1 MADIDPSRAELLNI
15 GGHSRRN
22 FLIGAGGLLL
32 AGGMAG
38 CGGGSSSSAPAG
50 SSAASGGPK
59 RGGTLRVG
67 LTGGSA
73 SDIIDGQTILA
84 KPDQARL
91 VTGFETLLTY
101 DDDYKLSNDGLA
113 EEVTAEKPDLWT
125 IRIREGIEFH
135 NGKTMTAA
143 DVAYSLRRVID
154 PDLGLQGGPG
164 LASID
169 PKGISI
175 LDDRTVRLQLKQAD
189 STIADQLAQYS
200 NGIVPEGYT
209 ADNALRYVGTGPYKV
224 TSFTPG
230 QSSSH
235 ARNKNYWRPG
245 QPYLDQ
251 VELIDFPD
259 PASQVNAL
267 LAGQVDA
274 ITDIPFAQ
282 IDVAK
287 ASGLSILESEGAAW
301 VPICMAIDMEP
312 FTDVRVR
319 QAFRLMADREQIV
332 QQVISGHG
340 RVGNDLYAPFDACY
354 STDLAQREQDIEQAK
369 SLLKAAGKE
378 GLVVDLH
385 TTDGAAGMVDL
396 AKVFAQQAKDAGVT
410 VNVKIDPNY
419 YGDQY
424 LKLPFSV
431 DSWNTRGFLP
441 QVAIG
446 SLPTSPYNETH
457 WPPKDSEFISLYQ
470 QALAETDAAKRC
482 GLIGDMQR
490 IEYEQGGYIIPFFN
504 NFVDAYSP
512 KLNGLK
518 ETRAALNL
526 DTYAHGF
533 RTVWLS

>member
-1 MADIDPSRAELLNI
+1 MAGIDPSRAELSNF

-59 RGGTLRVG
+59 RGGILRVG

-101 DDDYKLSNDGLA
+101 DDDYTLSNDGLA

-175 LDDRTVRLQLKQAD
+175 LDDRTVRVQLKQAD

-209 ADNALRYVGTGPYKV
+209 ADNDLRYVGTGPYKV

-235 ARNKNYWRPG
+235 ARNDNYWRPG

-259 PASQVNAL
+259 PAAQVNAL

-287 ASGLSILESEGAAW
+287 AGGLSILESEGAAW

-354 STDLAQREQDIEQAK
+354 SSDLAQREQDIEQA
-369 SLLKAAGKE
+369 
-378 GLVVDLH
+378 
-385 TTDGAAGMVDL
+385 
-396 AKVFAQQAKDAGVT
+396 
-410 VNVKIDPNY
+410 
-419 YGDQY
+419 
-424 LKLPFSV
+424 
-431 DSWNTRGFLP
+431 
-441 QVAIG
+441 
-446 SLPTSPYNETH
+446 
-457 WPPKDSEFISLYQ
+457 
-470 QALAETDAAKRC
+470 
-482 GLIGDMQR
+482 
-490 IEYEQGGYIIPFFN
+490 
-504 NFVDAYSP
+504 
-512 KLNGLK
+512 
-518 ETRAALNL
+518 
-526 DTYAHGF
+526 
-533 RTVWLS
+533 